1 MSLRNVL
8 AVALGIFAA
17 IGGFVDIGDLVFNTQ
32 AGAIFGFQLLWVVV
46 AGVVGIIVYSEMCGR
61 VSAVAKR
68 PVFDLVRERAGF
80 GAGLGTLVASE
91 VVNLMT
97 CAAEIGGVA
106 LCLKLLSGL
115 PYRLLILLAVI
126 GLAVSCWVLPFRWI
140 ERVFGYLG
148 LGLLVFVVAAIK
160 LHPDWGRVAHGFVPG
175 SHSGGSLLVYL
186 YFVVGILGTAMSP
199 YEVYFYSSGVVED
212 RWSLK
217 DLGLNKV
224 TAIIGYALGGTLS
237 MALIIVAAVL
247 FLPSGISPQFL
258 GTPALAAGHTVGQVG
273 LLLALVGILFAVGGA
288 AIETSFSGAYNLAQF
303 FGWKWGKKE
312 RPAAASRFTLSWLVI
327 FALAFLVVMT
337 GYDPV
342 KLTEYSVIFSVVAL
356 PLTYLPILLVANDR
370 TYMGAS
376 VNGKLA
382 NFFGVLYFI
391 VIVAIAVAAIP
402 LMLLT
407 HGGQG

>member
-1 MSLRNVL
+1 
-8 AVALGIFAA
+8 
-17 IGGFVDIGDLVFNTQ
+17 
-32 AGAIFGFQLLWVVV
+32 
-46 AGVVGIIVYSEMCGR
+46 
-61 VSAVAKR
+61 
-68 PVFDLVRERAGF
+68 
-80 GAGLGTLVASE
+80 
-91 VVNLMT
+91 
-97 CAAEIGGVA
+97 
-106 LCLKLLSGL
+106 
-115 PYRLLILLAVI
+115 
-126 GLAVSCWVLPFRWI
+126 VLPFRWI

-160 LHPDWGRVAHGFVPG
+160 LHPDWGQVAHGFVPG

-224 TAIIGYALGGTLS
+224 TAIIGYTLGGTLS

-258 GTPALAAGHTVGQVG
+258 GTPALAAEHTVGQVG

-391 VIVAIAVAAIP
+391 VIVVIAVAAIP

>member
-1 MSLRNVL
+1 MSLKNVL

-46 AGVVGIIVYSEMCGR
+46 VGVVGIIVYSEMCGR

-97 CAAEIGGVA
+97 CAAEVGGVA

-115 PYRLLILLAVI
+115 PYRLLIPLAVI

-160 LHPDWGRVAHGFVPG
+160 LHPDWGQVAHGFVPG
-175 SHSGGSLLVYL
+175 SHSGGGLLVYL

-237 MALIIVAAVL
+237 MALMIVAAVL

-258 GTPALAAGHTVGQVG
+258 GTPALAAEHTVGQVG